1 MVSKTVPTV
10 SNVVPISKKTVTM
23 GSLIDKMSTLRD
35 QRRVLAEQDKKLKE
49 EYDGLEI
56 QLMEVFDKQDTRKGE
71 GKKASASI
79 SDSII
84 PNVVDWDA
92 FYAYII
98 KNKFTHLLQRRPSTE
113 ACRELF
119 ETKGKIPGVEPFTK
133 RTVNL
138 RNL

>member
-1 MVSKTVPTV
+1 MVSKTA
-10 SNVVPISKKTVTM
+10 SNVVPISTKKPPTM

-35 QRRVLAEQDKKLKE
+35 QRRVIAEQDKKLKE

-56 QLMEVFDKQDTRKGE
+56 QLMEVFDQQATRKGE
-71 GKKASASI
+71 GKKASASV

-84 PNVVDWDA
+84 PNVVDWDV
-92 FYAYII
+92 FYAYIL

-133 RTVNL
+133 RSINL

>member
-1 MVSKTVPTV
+1 MVSKTAT
-10 SNVVPISKKTVTM
+10 NVVPISTKKPLTM
-23 GSLIDKMSTLRD
+23 GALIDKMSTVRD
-35 QRRVLAEQDKKLKE
+35 QRRIVAEQDKKLKE

-56 QLMEVFDKQDTRKGE
+56 QLMDVFDKQATSKGE
-71 GKKASASI
+71 GKKASASV
-79 SDSII
+79 SNSII

-92 FYAYII
+92 FYAYIL

-133 RTVNL
+133 RTINL